1 MSLLSRRIERKIAAY
16 QNELIATHF
25 AEVENMYSQV
35 RGWAHDYRNHMQVL
49 SAYAEKGDLAAIR
62 QYLAELD
69 GDLAGLTAP
78 IKTGNRMRT
87 RFWAAR
93 FRWPARS
100 ASPSPSTRMCP
111 SRCRGS
117 KISLARAKRI
127 PVTIDAHVPFALSV
141 SQVDLCAILGNLF
154 DNAIEA
160 TLPLPEEERM
170 IRIYI
175 DTKNTQL
182 YISFTNTA
190 AGGRQEKVGGLFR
203 STKGAGRG
211 FGLKRVDAIVKRLG
225 GYVSRNSE
233 DGAFTTEIL
242 LPQ

>member
-1 MSLLSRRIERKIAAY
+1 MNPLSRRVERKIAAY

-25 AEVENMYSQV
+25 AEVENMYAQV

-78 IKTGNRMRT
+78 IKTGNRM
-87 RFWAAR
+87 ADAIL
-93 FRWPARS
+93 
-100 ASPSPSTRMCP
+100 
-111 SRCRGS
+111 GS

-190 AGGRQEKVGGLFR
+190 AGGRQEKVGG
-203 STKGAGRG
+203 KH
-211 FGLKRVDAIVKRLG
+211 G
-225 GYVSRNSE
+225 GEHS
-233 DGAFTTEIL
+233 
-242 LPQ
+242 QK

>member
-1 MSLLSRRIERKIAAY
+1 MNPLSRRVERKIAAY

-25 AEVENMYSQV
+25 AEVENMYAQV

-78 IKTGNRMRT
+78 IKTGNRM
-87 RFWAAR
+87 ADAIL
-93 FRWPARS
+93 
-100 ASPSPSTRMCP
+100 
-111 SRCRGS
+111 GS

-190 AGGRQEKVGGLFR
+190 AGRRLEKVDGLFR